1 MRGLH
6 ASSSLDSHVFFQG
19 KKCRKRRH
27 GVPKLSVRK
36 RFLNQHVRVQRSTRV
51 MWQMRYYVLR
61 LPCLLAAVALVFP
74 SVTSRPNDGP
84 IQAALRLQS
93 ERPTPESHWEWNSSP
108 NPNATDHLI
117 FNSVSSLLQRWPN
130 GLRRNGASYVTL
142 DLAYITKKKP
152 LLYTRSQC
160 CPRDNPQR
168 DYVIPWACRS
178 PNPSFTW
185 LACVRL

>member
-1 MRGLH
+1 
-6 ASSSLDSHVFFQG
+6 
-19 KKCRKRRH
+19 
-27 GVPKLSVRK
+27 
-36 RFLNQHVRVQRSTRV
+36 
-51 MWQMRYYVLR
+51 MWQMRYHVLR

-93 ERPTPESHWEWNSSP
+93 ERPTPESHWEWNSAP

-142 DLAYITKKKP
+142 DIGYFTKKPTFVLQVTVLSPQQSPKGRCYTMGVQIP
-152 LLYTRSQC
+152 ESQFHLAGLRSTLTTLTCSAVNLAMSSLCKQSATSVLYTLT
-160 CPRDNPQR
+160 
-168 DYVIPWACRS
+168 A
-178 PNPSFTW
+178 
-185 LACVRL
+185 